1 MIVEMFPVG
10 LFQCNC
16 IILGCDET
24 HSAIVI
30 DPGEE
35 GDRIVETLKRQG
47 LTAISL
53 LHTHAHFDHIGGTVR
68 VREQTGAV
76 AALHEDDMG
85 LYEKLPE
92 QTALFDLPDVQ
103 VPTIDRWIKDGDT
116 FAFGRHAALALHT
129 PGHTQGSTSFYIADF
144 GLATGDTLFAGSV
157 GRTDLWG
164 GSHPTLIQSIHKKL
178 LAFPDDTRIYPG
190 HGRHTTVGQERR
202 TNPFL

>member
-35 GDRIVETLKRQG
+35 GDRIVETLKRRG

-53 LHTHAHFDHIGGTVR
+53 LHTHAHFDHIGGTAR
-68 VREQTGAV
+68 VREQTGAA
-76 AALHEDDMG
+76 AALHEDDMD
-85 LYEKLPE
+85 LCAMLPQ
-92 QTALFDLPDVQ
+92 QTALFDLPELPM
-103 VPTIDRWIKDGDT
+103 PTIDRFIKDGDT
-116 FAFGRHAALALHT
+116 FAFGRHSAQALHT
-129 PGHTQGSTSFYIADF
+129 PGHTPGSTSFYIADF

-164 GSHPTLIQSIHKKL
+164 GSHPTLIQSIQKKL

-190 HGRHTTVGQERR
+190 HGHHTTVGQERR
-202 TNPFL
+202 ANPFL